1 MSNPSTSR
9 ASTKSKYR
17 YPVYR
22 SDDRPR
28 QFISAVLEKTI
39 KVMNEDELWEELRKL
54 HESED

>member
-1 MSNPSTSR
+1 MSTPSTSR

-28 QFISAVLEKTI
+28 QFISAVLEKAVQ
-39 KVMNEDELWEELRKL
+39 KMNEDELWEELKKL